1 MALIGLVRVTGDA
14 RDVERQHEVLNPICA
29 CVFEEESSRRRRIEN
44 RPQLLAAL
52 EPLRTGDRLT
62 VRRFRDL
69 AQSMVDGWEV
79 LIDLIEHGVAVR
91 VLEGSDAGDY
101 DELTDIRELVRDI
114 TELRRS
120 ILSDRIERGLH
131 EAREGG
137 AVGGRPRV
145 ADRAMRAA
153 IFNQRDQGQTLR
165 AIAQSF
171 GVSIG
176 TVHNVLK
183 AENPRGIIVTQRR

>member
-29 CVFEEESSRRRRIEN
+29 CVFEEESSHRRRIEN

-52 EPLRTGDRLT
+52 EPLKTGDRLII
-62 VRRFRDL
+62 RRIRDL
-69 AQSMVDGWEV
+69 AQSMVDGWEL

-101 DELTDIRELVRDI
+101 DELSDIRELVRDI
-114 TELRRS
+114 TEIRRS
-120 ILSDRIERGLH
+120 ILSDRIKCGLH
-131 EAREGG
+131 VAREGG

-145 ADRAMRAA
+145 ADRAMRTA
-153 IFNQRDQGQTLR
+153 IFDQRDQGRTLR

-183 AENPRGIIVTQRR
+183 AEKPTEASS